1 MFTKINQSQFID
13 AFRAMGRKDQFS
25 YGALCALFQ
34 YMEDTEDNCGEEV
47 ELDVVALCCEF
58 TEYSDLAEFNDAY
71 NNGDTD
77 NNYSIE
83 DIESCTTVILIS
95 KGESFLVQNF

>member
-1 MFTKINQSQFID
+1 MIQTINQSQFID
-13 AFRAMGRKDQFS
+13 AFRAMGRETQFS
-25 YGALCALFQ
+25 YGALCALF
-34 YMEDTEDNCGEEV
+34 EWLEEID
-47 ELDVVALCCEF
+47 ENYDLDVIALCCEF
-58 TEYSDLAEFNDAY
+58 TEYADIEEFNNAY

>member
-1 MFTKINQSQFID
+1 MIQTINQSQFID

-25 YGALCALFQ
+25 YNALCALF
-34 YMEDTEDNCGEEV
+34 EWLEEID
-47 ELDVVALCCEF
+47 EGYDLDVIELCCEY
-58 TEYSDLAEFNDAY
+58 TEYADLEEFNDAY

-83 DIESCTTVILIS
+83 DIESCTTVIPVG
-95 KGESFLVQNF
+95 KTESFLVQNF

>member
-1 MFTKINQSQFID
+1 MIQTINQSQFID

-25 YGALCALFQ
+25 YNALCALFE
-34 YMEDTEDNCGEEV
+34 YLEEID
-47 ELDVVALCCEF
+47 EGYDLDVIELCCEYS
-58 TEYSDLAEFNDAY
+58 EYSDLEEFNDAY
-71 NNGDTD
+71 NNGDAD

-83 DIESCTTVILIS
+83 DIESCTTVIPIS